1 MVRITEG
8 KAVIEIHEQPVTR
21 KAEAFYNPEMEYQ
34 RDITMSALRIFGRG
48 KDMYVCD
55 PLAGT
60 GIRSLRMA
68 AEVPGV
74 KSILVNDMSE
84 SAFAVLKKNIGNAC
98 IEGTEI
104 NVSNRHARDIFSEN
118 TKAFDFIDIDP
129 FGSPIGFLE
138 GSASSLK
145 NRALFAATA
154 TDTGAL
160 CGAFPKTCLNRYS
173 IKSFKTDFFKEVGI
187 RTLITAV
194 MREMADEG
202 ISFEPMYSHA
212 NHYFRVIGI
221 TRRDSKRVAAQQKL
235 VKDVSFCSICLFRF
249 AGSAGKCPECGSN
262 LNVIGPLWTGKI
274 LDRDFCRR
282 MLNDLESKGYKKT
295 KELSMALEDGD
306 SPFFYDLHK
315 LYKLTKKTPRK
326 IRDVIGCLEE
336 NGFKATRT
344 YLSGTGIRTDA
355 PYGKIINCL

>member
-8 KAVIEIHEQPVTR
+8 KAAIEIPKQPVTR

-34 RDITMSALRIFGRG
+34 RDITMSALRVFGNG

-74 KSILVNDMSE
+74 KSILANDMSE
-84 SAFAVLKKNIGNAC
+84 SAFAVLKKNIINAR
-98 IEGTEI
+98 IKDTEI
-104 NVSNRHARDIFSEN
+104 YVSNRHARDIFQEN
-118 TKAFDFIDIDP
+118 MNAFDFIDIDP
-129 FGSPIGFLE
+129 FGSPIGFLTV
-138 GSASSLK
+138 SASSLK

-194 MREMADEG
+194 MTEMAEEG
-202 ISFEPMYSHA
+202 VSFEPMYSHA

-221 TRRDSKRVAAQQKL
+221 TRRSAKKTAEQRKL
-235 VKDVSFCSICLFRF
+235 VKDIYYCSMCLFRS

-262 LNVIGPLWTGKI
+262 LNAIGPLWTGKI
-274 LDRDFCRR
+274 IDRAFCRK
-282 MLNDLESKGYKKT
+282 MLNDLESNGYKKT

-315 LYKLTKKTPRK
+315 LYNLTKKTPQK

-344 YLSGTGIRTDA
+344 YLSGTGIRTEA